1 MGARKP
7 KKIEEVSEV
16 KQEKGAKASAT
27 AVAPVK
33 KAKSGKSQPKKARGK
48 KYKALAEKSS
58 SDLQP
63 LGEALK
69 KVKAHSYASFDAAI
83 DAHIKLGIDPQ
94 NQDQQIRTFVS
105 LPHGT
110 GKTVK
115 VLVFAE
121 TELAAK
127 LKEAGADQVGNEE
140 LIDQMAEGKIPA
152 VDAIISTPTFMS
164 KLAKAARVLGPKG
177 LMPTP
182 KTGTVTAD
190 PVKALSEIKKGKVE
204 LKTGGE
210 PTVHVSIGKVSFPDE
225 KLAENFKAVIAELN
239 RVKPGKIKG
248 VYLQAAYLAPTMGP
262 SVKVDLAKI

>member
-7 KKIEEVSEV
+7 KKIEEVSE
-16 KQEKGAKASAT
+16 EKKTEKTPKSESPVAKA
-27 AVAPVK
+27 VK
-33 KAKSGKSQPKKARGK
+33 KTGKPQAKKVRGK
-48 KYKALAEKSS
+48 KYRALAEKTSL
-58 SDLQP
+58 DLFP
-63 LGEALK
+63 LAEALK
-69 KVKAHSYASFDAAI
+69 RVKAHSYASFDAAI
-83 DAHIKLGIDPQ
+83 DAHLRLGIDPG
-94 NQDQQIRTFVS
+94 NQEQQIRTFVS

-115 VLVFAE
+115 VMVFAE
-121 TELAAK
+121 AELAKK
-127 LKEAGADQVGNEE
+127 LEEAGADILGDEKLVE
-140 LIDQMAEGKIPA
+140 QMAEGKIPA
-152 VDAIISTPTFMS
+152 VDAIISTPTWMP

-210 PTVHVSIGKVSFPDE
+210 PTVHVSIGKVSFADE
-225 KLAENFKAVIAELN
+225 KLAENFRAIIAELN

-248 VYLQAAYLAPTMGP
+248 IYLQAAYLAPTMGP
-262 SVKVDLAKI
+262 SVKVDLARI

>member
-7 KKIEEVSEV
+7 KKIEETSVVEAPKGKSE
-16 KQEKGAKASAT
+16 EST
-27 AVAPVK
+27 APTLK
-33 KAKSGKSQPKKARGK
+33 KTGKSQPKKVRGK
-48 KYKALAEKSS
+48 KYRALAEKVAAE
-58 SDLQP
+58 LLP

-69 KVKAHSYASFDAAI
+69 MVKAHSYASFDAAI
-83 DAHIKLGIDPQ
+83 DAHLRLGIDPG
-94 NQDQQIRTFVS
+94 NQEQQIRTFVS

-121 TELAAK
+121 AELAKK
-127 LKEAGADQVGNEE
+127 LQEAGADQIGDEKLVE
-140 LIDQMAEGKIPA
+140 QMAEGKIPA
-152 VDAIISTPTFMS
+152 VEAIIATPTWMP

-190 PVKALSEIKKGKVE
+190 PVKALQEIKKGKVE

-210 PTVHVSIGKVSFPDE
+210 PTVHVSIGKVSFADE
-225 KLAENFKAVIAELN
+225 KLAENFKAIVTELN
-239 RVKPGKIKG
+239 RVKTGKIKG
-248 VYLQAAYLAPTMGP
+248 IYLQAAYLAPTMGP
-262 SVKVDLAKI
+262 SVKIDLNRI